1 MLEVVACKAVAAVTG
16 STVAS
21 TVCAVDYLGVVD
33 AGGATTWGVVAGG
46 VVAFGSRSA
55 AVVCEA
61 GSAAVCDLA
70 CGPAARAGSGGV
82 FFLCCSF

>member
-1 MLEVVACKAVAAVTG
+1 MVLQPG
-16 STVAS
+16 
-21 TVCAVDYLGVVD
+21 
-33 AGGATTWGVVAGG
+33 GVVAGG
-46 VVAFGSRSA
+46 VVAFGSRSAA